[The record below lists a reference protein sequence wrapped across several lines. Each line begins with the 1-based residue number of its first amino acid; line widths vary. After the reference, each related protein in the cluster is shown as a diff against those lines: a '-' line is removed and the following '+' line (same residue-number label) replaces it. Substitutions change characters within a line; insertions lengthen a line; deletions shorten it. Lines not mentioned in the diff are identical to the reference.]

1 MVTKVKNPV
10 LNLLSPAIGSEAGAP
25 DPIAMFGRKIN
36 MGGQNIE
43 NLADP
48 VVNQDAA
55 TKFYVDQVASTAG
68 GGVFI
73 PAGFGPI
80 PWSGNGPSIPVG
92 WLLCDGQDYDPAVYP
107 DLFAAIGTT
116 YNTGGETPGWFR
128 VPDMR
133 GRVPS
138 GMDDFSTEYTTSFGP
153 GGNVAAGAADV
164 LGGVFGAD
172 THQLSEAELA
182 SHDHTGSTSGSGN
195 HTHSGS
201 TDNPGNHTHSQN
213 GAGTCAQGSG
223 GNNLQNCGFP
233 STGAAGAHTHT
244 VTIPSSGGHSHG
256 VNINDAGSDSPHNNM
271 QPTMFFGYIIKSS
284 DATVA
289 FPGDIVM
296 GGNKITGLGAP
307 TAGGDATNKTYVD
320 NAISTAVEAKNSYDV
335 SLYFG
340 STVNTAPDQI
350 ARFPAVRTFEVASLA
365 GNSAATARV
374 ASTGVVNFEIR
385 KNGVPFGTMSFSA
398 SATGVF
404 SASAVTTF
412 NPGDIMQVA
421 VLNTDPTLEDI
432 GITIKARIP

>member
-10 LNLLSPAIGSEAGAP
+10 LDLLSPAIGSQAGAP
-25 DPIAMFGRKIN
+25 DPIALFGRKIN

-68 GGVFI
+68 GGVFL

-80 PWSGNGPSIPVG
+80 PWSGEGPSIPVG
-92 WLLCDGQDYDPAVYP
+92 WLLCDGASYPTATYP
-107 DLFAAIGTT
+107 DLFAAIGYT
-116 YNTGGETPGWFR
+116 YGGGGANFN

-133 GRVPS
+133 GRVPA
-138 GMDDFSTEYTTSFGP
+138 GMDDFSPEYTTSFGP
-153 GGNVAAGAADV
+153 AGRVTAGAADI
-164 LGGVFGAD
+164 LGGTFGAD
-172 THQLSEAELA
+172 THTLTEAQLA
-182 SHDHTGSTSGSGN
+182 SHDHGGSVTGSGN
-195 HTHSGS
+195 HGHTGS
-201 TDNPGNHTHSQN
+201 TDNPGNHTHSQY
-213 GAGTCAQGSG
+213 GGPTCAQGSG
-223 GNNLQNCGFP
+223 SNTLQNCGFN
-233 STGAAGAHTHT
+233 STGGGGAHTHT
-244 VTIPSSGGHSHG
+244 VTILSSGGHSHG
-256 VNINDAGSDSPHNNM
+256 LNISDAGSDQPHNNV
-271 QPTMFFGYIIKSS
+271 QPTIFFGYIIKSS
-284 DATVA
+284 DATLA

-296 GGNKITGLGAP
+296 AGSKITDLGAP

-320 NAISTAVEAKNSYDV
+320 NAISTAVEAKNSYDI

-350 ARFPAVRTFEVASLA
+350 ARFPAVRTFEVASLS

-385 KNGVPFGTMSFSA
+385 KNGTPFGTMTFNA
-398 SATGVF
+398 SATGTF
-404 SASAVTTF
+404 SVSAVTTF